1 MAVTKNY
8 LEQEQQRINN
18 QKAASASNST
28 GGFNA
33 SPVSQQRKAEIT
45 KITQPAAQ
53 YNVKQNPGSYNSR
66 YQGAMNAILAQIQN
80 PDDFKYEFNGDEL
93 FKNYADLYTQY
104 GKQASLDAMGQAAGL
119 TGGYGNSYAQQ
130 AGQQG
135 YQQYLLGLYDKGLD
149 LRNTA
154 YQGYRD
160 QLNDLKDTYNM
171 YAQADAAD
179 YARYQ
184 DAVAAWQQQQQL
196 DLERERW
203 EMQLAQMAAANQGGG
218 GGGGGGGGKTYY
230 RVGDKYYRQN
240 SDGSVSEVPASQFN
254 PDKDRIDPSL
264 QNAVNNLQSGA
275 NLLTQGVSN
284 VGKNTVSELNNFL
297 SGIFKK

>member
-8 LEQEQQRINN
+8 IEQEQQRINN

-28 GGFNA
+28 GGGFNA
-33 SPVSQQRKAEIT
+33 SPVSAQRKAEIT
-45 KITQPAAQ
+45 KITQPAAT

-135 YQQYLLGLYDKGLD
+135 YQQYLLGLYDKGFD

-203 EMQLAQMAAANQGGG
+203 EMQLAQMAAANQGGTG
-218 GGGGGGGGKTYY
+218 GGPSSGKKTVYAL
-230 RVGDKYYRQN
+230 GDSYFT
-240 SDGSVSEVPASQFN
+240 V
-254 PDKDRIDPSL
+254 DKSGMPNFVDPSKL
-264 QNAVNNLQSGA
+264 DPNNTLVNYSYDDARKAGM
-275 NLLTQGVSN
+275 N
-284 VGKNTVSELNNFL
+284 VANTVGNAFADLAN
-297 SGIFKK
+297 KKKK